1 MRSHERMRRRSS
13 ALRSPSR
20 AESLARRTACACAC
34 AVVACVVFVPTVAR
48 AQDMPAA
55 AQAAV
60 PPGVTACTAVESDA
74 ARLACYDAAAGRAA
88 PSTQDADA
96 AAEAAQA
103 AAEAARL
110 AREAAAPPQP
120 SRAELAEAR
129 RRRGNANLFRRDS
142 PGMADADEPL
152 DPAAQAAIANAGK
165 GSLLDTRWELARDSK
180 LGIFN
185 FRAYKPVYLFPV
197 FWSSSTNPHPFTPS
211 RGSATDV
218 ESLDALEAK
227 FQISFKTKA
236 VENLFGDNGD
246 IWMAY
251 TQSSRWQVYNADA
264 SRPFRETDYEPEVM
278 LAFRTGYDVFGWK
291 GRLAAVGINHQSN
304 GRSDPLS
311 RSWNRVMFNFGFDR
325 EGWALN
331 LRPWIR
337 VPEHGNS
344 DDNPDISDYMGRGDA
359 TLVRTLPNGQQLSLM
374 LRHSLRGG
382 DRSRGAVQ
390 FDWAFPLHDTFRGH
404 LQIFDGYGESMID
417 YNHRATYVGLGI
429 SLMEWY

>member
-1 MRSHERMRRRSS
+1 MRSHDEVNPRRMPPL
-13 ALRSPSR
+13 AL
-20 AESLARRTACACAC
+20 ALALATAGASLPGGAFAQQVPVAAP
-34 AVVACVVFVPTVAR
+34 APPGASACVAI
-48 AQDMPAA
+48 
-55 AQAAV
+55 
-60 PPGVTACTAVESDA
+60 EIDA

-88 PSTQDADA
+88 PSTQQADA

-103 AAEAARL
+103 AADAAR
-110 AREAAAPPQP
+110 AEREATEPPP
-120 SRAELAEAR
+120 AKVDRAQAR
-129 RRRGNANLFRRDS
+129 RQRGNASLFRRDA
-142 PGMADADEPL
+142 PGAARGDEPL

-185 FRAYKPVYLFPV
+185 FRAYKPVYLFPA
-197 FWSSSTNPHPFTPS
+197 FWSSSTNPHPFSPS
-211 RGSATDV
+211 RGTATDV
-218 ESLDALEAK
+218 ESLDSLEAK

-246 IWMAY
+246 LWMAY
-251 TQSSRWQVYNADA
+251 TQSSRWQVYNGAA
-264 SRPFRETDYEPEVM
+264 SRPFRETNYEPEVM
-278 LAFRTGYDVFGWK
+278 LAFRTGYGLLGWK

-311 RSWNRVMFNFGFDR
+311 RSWNRVVFNFGFDR

-337 VPEHGNS
+337 IPERGNS

-359 TLVRTLPNGQQLSLM
+359 TLVRTFADGQQLSLA
-374 LRHSLRGG
+374 LRHSLRSG
-382 DRSRGAVQ
+382 DRAHGAVQ

-404 LQIFDGYGESMID
+404 LQVFDGYGESLID
-417 YNHRATYVGLGI
+417 YNHRSTYVGLGI

>member
-1 MRSHERMRRRSS
+1 MRGLPAMGF
-13 ALRSPSR
+13 A
-20 AESLARRTACACAC
+20 ACWWL
-34 AVVACVVFVPTVAR
+34 ACVPAL
-48 AQDMPAA
+48 AQQAPAPSP
-55 AQAAV
+55 
-60 PPGVTACTAVESDA
+60 PPGVAACVSIEIDA
-74 ARLACYDAAAGRAA
+74 ARLACYDTAAGRTT
-88 PSTQDADA
+88 PSTREADA
-96 AAEAAQA
+96 AAEAATQATQA
-103 AAEAARL
+103 AQQQGGRPV
-110 AREAAAPPQP
+110 R
-120 SRAELAEAR
+120 S
-129 RRRGNANLFRRDS
+129 LFRRD
-142 PGMADADEPL
+142 A
-152 DPAAQAAIANAGK
+152 PAATDPRAEAAIANAGK
-165 GSLLDTRWELARDSK
+165 GSLLDSRWELARDSK

-185 FRAYKPVYLFPV
+185 FRAYKPVYLFPA
-197 FWSSSTNPHPFTPS
+197 FWTSATNAHPFSPS
-211 RGSATDV
+211 RGSATDTQ
-218 ESLDALEAK
+218 SLEALEAK

-278 LAFRTGYDVFGWK
+278 LAFRTGYSVLGWK
-291 GRLAAVGINHQSN
+291 GRLATVGINHQSN

-325 EGWALN
+325 DGWALT

-359 TLVRTLPNGQQLSLM
+359 TLVRTFGNGQQLSLM

-382 DRSRGAVQ
+382 DRAHGAMQ

-404 LQIFDGYGESMID
+404 LQVFDGYGESLID
-417 YNHRATYVGLGI
+417 YNHRSTYVGLGI